1 MQTTDDCQYIEPDA
15 KTMELLDTGDE
26 TTSPS
31 DKLKEA
37 GNTISS
43 FFQKGWKSLKKG
55 VQTTSERIKES
66 EVRIGSID
74 DIRWL
79 KDDREDAAGEE

>member
-79 KDDREDAAGEE
+79 KRRPRRCSR

>member
-1 MQTTDDCQYIEPDA
+1 MQTTDDYQYIEPDA

-26 TTSPS
+26 TRSTS
-31 DKLKEA
+31 DALKNT
-37 GNTISS
+37 GNSISS

-66 EVRIGSID
+66 EVRI
-74 DIRWL
+74 
-79 KDDREDAAGEE
+79 